1 MEGKQ
6 EEKPKTVEEEQKDLI
21 KAYSKLIYKTTGS
34 EIGRTAH
41 HAGAPKFGHSSKFT
55 KPLAYSG
62 MYKYEGLNTV
72 VDRERFVDGCKD
84 WMDKIN

>member
-1 MEGKQ
+1 M
-6 EEKPKTVEEEQKDLI
+6 I
-21 KAYSKLIYKTTGS
+21 KRYSALIYKTTSS
-34 EIGRTAH
+34 EIGKSSAE
-41 HAGAPKFGHSSKFT
+41 AAAPKFGHSTKFT

-72 VDRERFVDGCKD
+72 VEKERFVDGCKD

>member
-1 MEGKQ
+1 MES
-6 EEKPKTVEEEQKDLI
+6 EKPALSIEDETKEMI
-21 KAYSKLIYKTTGS
+21 KRHAALIYKTTAS
-34 EIGRTAH
+34 EIGKTALEPS
-41 HAGAPKFGHSSKFT
+41 APRFGHSTKFT

-72 VDRERFVDGCKD
+72 VERERFVDGCKD